1 MRGTWVVSTTKDS
14 NFNKSVMVR
23 KYFVNAVKGR
33 IYTVV
38 KVTDCQM
45 CVFCARVSDIWY
57 VRALMLTCGTGNLTV
72 G

>member
-1 MRGTWVVSTTKDS
+1 
-14 NFNKSVMVR
+14 MVP

-38 KVTDCQM
+38 KVTECQM

-57 VRALMLTCGTGNLTV
+57 VRALMLTCGTGNLTGV
-72 G
+72 TT